1 MAWLY
6 DNKIC
11 QSRKMKALA
20 FSVVQQSCSR
30 LPRLKVRTEG
40 VSRQSKDGSCRATQK
55 IRA

>member
-1 MAWLY
+1 
-6 DNKIC
+6 
-11 QSRKMKALA
+11 MKALA